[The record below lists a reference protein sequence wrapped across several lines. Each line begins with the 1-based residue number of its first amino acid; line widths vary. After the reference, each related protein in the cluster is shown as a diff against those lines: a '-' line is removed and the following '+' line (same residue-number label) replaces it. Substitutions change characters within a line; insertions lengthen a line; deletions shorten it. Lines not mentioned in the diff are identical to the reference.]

1 MDDPLT
7 TSIWHLHVL
16 LALGS
21 RRKRRWERILSL
33 DIRFCSLKRGFIS
46 EMPFSSSHI
55 SRCPVN
61 IYSVLSRLFIKGTAV
76 RQGLQSSPSLSTK
89 FMYDWPANYKLK
101 RRTVLSSESR
111 CEDVVGR
118 FASGA
123 RGGSCSTVPLNWK
136 ESTALNSSSI
146 ALYSSGGQAVK
157 QVAVCPAVAKFLK
170 MDPSLSTNVFQ
181 SLGWLEVIGD
191 FVSDSNTDLTD
202 LIPLWI

>member
-1 MDDPLT
+1 MIPWQP
-7 TSIWHLHVL
+7 SIWHLHLL

-33 DIRFCSLKRGFIS
+33 DIRFWSLKRGSIS
-46 EMPFSSSHI
+46 EMLFSSSHI

-61 IYSVLSRLFIKGTAV
+61 SYLVLSRLFIKGTAV

-89 FMYDWPANYKLK
+89 LMYDWPVNYKLK

-123 RGGSCSTVPLNWK
+123 RGGSCCTVPLNWK
-136 ESTALNSSSI
+136 EKYSLEFQFYCSVFFWWPSCEAGSS
-146 ALYSSGGQAVK
+146 LPCGG
-157 QVAVCPAVAKFLK
+157 
-170 MDPSLSTNVFQ
+170 
-181 SLGWLEVIGD
+181 
-191 FVSDSNTDLTD
+191 
-202 LIPLWI
+202 